1 MFVNENCKSNASS
14 TAVVPAGDRF
24 KTVAVLERLLLESIR
39 LSWVHKSA
47 RWQISGSRLHK
58 IRQMLDEH
66 RKEQRSL
73 IGLLIERIR
82 TLSGA
87 EPESVSESNRCTKV
101 CRVIRG
107 PLALDHLLRDLLE
120 AHEAVLR
127 AARPRDGYD
136 DRVDVRDFAVGQV
149 ILTNEQQWEIIS
161 DSVLRAAPQQRLLE
175 TETSRLHEQE

>member
-39 LSWVHKSA
+39 LSRVHKSA

-127 AARPRDGYD
+127 AAQPRDGYD

-175 TETSRLHEQE
+175 TETSRLHQQE